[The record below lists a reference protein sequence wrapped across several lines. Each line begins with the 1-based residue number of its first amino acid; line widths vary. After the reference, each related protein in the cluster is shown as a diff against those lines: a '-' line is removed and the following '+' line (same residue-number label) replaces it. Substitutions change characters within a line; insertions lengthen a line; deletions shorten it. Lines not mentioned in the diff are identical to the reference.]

1 MKFFTKY
8 SLFANVLSIII
19 IIFAMLYISYNAL
32 DGAKPLKS
40 NQQKNRVELKAFDF
54 TYNKYD
60 VKGNLATNFFSK
72 ELRRYINQD
81 LFMIDLTEKSYDS
94 KTGKLQWQVKSKHGY
109 IQQFTGQNLTHLYD
123 GVDSIIYTNDNSV
136 DSQNNKKSDSTSLDK
151 IFIKTSEMFYNSAT
165 KDFYN
170 ARFTRIYDPETG
182 NNTTGIGLSGN
193 SAAKVTQLGQ
203 NVRSY
208 YASS

>member
-8 SLFANVLSIII
+8 SLFANVLSIVII
-19 IIFAMLYISYNAL
+19 ILAMLYISYNAL

-40 NQQKNRVELKAFDF
+40 SQQKNRVELKAYDF

-60 VKGNLATNFFSK
+60 VKGNLVTNYFSK

-81 LFMIDLTEKSYDS
+81 LFMINLTEKSYDD
-94 KTGKLQWQVKSKHGY
+94 KTGKLQWQVKSKYGY

-123 GVDSIIYTNDNSV
+123 GVDAIMYTGNDSSGNQAKEGKNS
-136 DSQNNKKSDSTSLDK
+136 SLDR
-151 IFIKTSEMFYNSAT
+151 IFIKTSEMFYNSGS

-170 ARFTRIYDPETG
+170 ARFTKMYDPETG
-182 NNTTGIGLSGN
+182 NNTTGIGASGN
-193 SAAKVTQLGQ
+193 SDAKVIKLGQ